1 MIRALM
7 RSKFVFAVVILGT
20 AGTAHADLLHLVF
33 DDAPGAVSGGAP
45 APPPAALDDLATWAG
60 TPEATTLPT
69 LLATTIQSAPSLASA
84 KFDIAIAEAEI
95 EATFGRDDW
104 RLQGLLSGQRSTG
117 GVFSGIP
124 VDHSSQLNASFDV
137 IRTLPTG
144 GTVDLHAASS
154 YSNTALGGIGMGMEN
169 KQWFDSVAASVTQPL
184 LKGRGRQL
192 FAATE
197 QKARINRDVATL
209 ARRLAAINAV
219 QAVVSTYWDLVLAE
233 RQIAITQQS
242 LDLAKERLRVTTL
255 GTNGGKIAK
264 AEIPAVEQI
273 IATREEDVLTTELTI
288 LDRSIAL
295 RRAAGMPVGANAL
308 GLRVATDFEIS
319 EASLPL
325 AELVERAYAA
335 SPELAQLARQADA
348 DTVDIMVTENGL
360 LPQLDAALSLGP
372 TGQDA
377 KFGTALKNLV
387 EFDQFGVSGSLTYSQ
402 TIGNRAVNGRSKEL
416 RLIRERRKVTAFD
429 LRAQIAQSMARS
441 VAQQELA
448 KRRIALSH
456 RAIELANQ
464 NVQIETDRFN
474 LGKSTNF
481 DVLNRLEELRQA
493 ELREAQ
499 AKIDWHKAE
508 AVVIAL
514 TGEILPRYGVTLE

>member
-7 RSKFVFAVVILGT
+7 RSKFLFAVVILGG
-20 AGTAHADLLHLVF
+20 AGTAHADLLRRVF
-33 DDAPGAVSGGAP
+33 DDAPPGAGATP
-45 APPPAALDDLATWAG
+45 APTPPTPLDDLATWAG
-60 TPEATTLPT
+60 TPEPTTLPA
-69 LLATTIQSAPSLASA
+69 LLASTMKNAPSLASA
-84 KFDIAIAEAEI
+84 QFDIAIAEAQI
-95 EATFGRDDW
+95 EETWGRNDW
-104 RLQGLLSGQRSTG
+104 RLQGSLVASRSTG
-117 GVFSGIP
+117 GILNTIP
-124 VDHSSQLNASFDV
+124 VDHSTAVDGSFDV
-137 IRTLPTG
+137 IRALPTG

-154 YSNTALGGIGMGMEN
+154 YSNATLAGLPN
-169 KQWFDSVAASVTQPL
+169 QTQWFDAVAASVTQPL
-184 LKGRGRQL
+184 LRGRGRQL
-192 FAATE
+192 FDANE
-197 QKARINRDVATL
+197 KKARINRDVTTL

-219 QAVVSTYWDLVLAE
+219 QAVVSSYWDLVLAE

-273 IATREEDVLTTELTI
+273 IATREEDVLSTELAI

-295 RRAAGMPVGANAL
+295 RRAAGLPVGAGAL

-319 EASLPL
+319 EAALPL
-325 AELVERAYAA
+325 AELIERAYAA
-335 SPELAQLARQADA
+335 SPELAQLARLADS
-348 DTVDIMVTENGL
+348 DTIDIAVTENGL

-387 EFDQFGVSGSLTYSQ
+387 ELDQFAVTGSLTYSQ
-402 TIGNRAVNGRSKEL
+402 TIGNHAINGRSKEI
-416 RLIRERRKVTAFD
+416 RLQREKRKVTAFD

-441 VAQQELA
+441 VAQLELA
-448 KRRIALSH
+448 KRRIALSR

-464 NVQIETDRFN
+464 NIQIETDRFN

-508 AVVIAL
+508 AVVVAL
-514 TGEILPRYGVTLE
+514 TGEILPRYGVTLD